1 MSEATPPPEGA
12 DQPEAAAAAESPPA
26 LTALLQSTFANSVV
40 DHHCQHGD
48 ETVIIRREGMLEV
61 FRFLK
66 EDPRCAFDMMIDLTA
81 ADYLPR
87 APRFELV
94 VHLKSIT
101 LHHRLRIKVPLEEG
115 AEEADTISGLWVA
128 ANWYERECYDM
139 YGIRFAGHPDLR
151 RLLLYEEFQGHP
163 LRKDYDYHVQQP
175 LVPLRAVQER
185 HDYEMVVEYPT
196 PVEDGDGD
204 PPEEPAQD

>member
-1 MSEATPPPEGA
+1 MSEATPPPAGA
-12 DQPEAAAAAESPPA
+12 EQPEATAPDDSPPA

-48 ETVIIRREGMLEV
+48 ETVIIRRDGMLEV

-115 AEEADTISGLWVA
+115 AEEADSISGLWVA

-196 PVEDGDGD
+196 SVEDGDGD

>member
-12 DQPEAAAAAESPPA
+12 EQPEAAAPADSPPA

-115 AEEADTISGLWVA
+115 AEEVDTISGLWVA

-139 YGIRFAGHPDLR
+139 YGIHFAGHPDLR

-175 LVPLRAVQER
+175 LVPLRAVRER

-196 PVEDGDGD
+196 PAEDGD

>member
-1 MSEATPPPEGA
+1 MSAATPPPEGA
-12 DQPEAAAAAESPPA
+12 EQPEAAAPADSPPA
-26 LTALLQSTFANSVV
+26 LTALLQSTFANAVV

-48 ETVIIRREGMLEV
+48 ETVIIHREGMLEV

-115 AEEADTISGLWVA
+115 AEEVDTISGLWVA
-128 ANWYERECYDM
+128 ANWYERECYDL

-196 PVEDGDGD
+196 PAEDGDGD